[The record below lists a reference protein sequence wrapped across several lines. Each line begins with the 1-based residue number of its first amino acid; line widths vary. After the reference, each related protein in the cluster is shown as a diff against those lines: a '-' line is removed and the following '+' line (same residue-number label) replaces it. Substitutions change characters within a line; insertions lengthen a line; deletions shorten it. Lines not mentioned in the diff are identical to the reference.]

1 MDMKKSDDNKQLAI
15 MVELADWKSCPFEAF
30 RQKQVPGWN
39 GSDFFRR
46 PRPRVGSDGLWYTEQ
61 AIGINTLG
69 PMLKRISAS
78 AETST
83 SVERYIR
90 QGRKRE
96 CIMAKMSN
104 HLTEALAGHTPS
116 IERTCG
122 NGSAEIM
129 LLPAWIRAPL
139 AAPLLLLSLCGPCS
153 NYPFK
158 DIAMQ
163 QLKTACGASG
173 AGEQLKA
180 WEFFD
185 EELARALSL
194 AMHKGWEFSACKV
207 ATGGR
212 QLELLAGLQNR
223 AHLRLFA
230 PGAVSTRTGRCS
242 QGLLDESCRRS
253 LEEQQPGAS
262 TVLTRCRTTD
272 ENELEAVKEV
282 GDVLQCSTA
291 KRFVG
296 SFRLTA
302 SCEALP

>member
-1 MDMKKSDDNKQLAI
+1 
-15 MVELADWKSCPFEAF
+15 
-30 RQKQVPGWN
+30 
-39 GSDFFRR
+39 
-46 PRPRVGSDGLWYTEQ
+46 
-61 AIGINTLG
+61 
-69 PMLKRISAS
+69 
-78 AETST
+78 
-83 SVERYIR
+83 
-90 QGRKRE
+90 
-96 CIMAKMSN
+96 
-104 HLTEALAGHTPS
+104 
-116 IERTCG
+116 
-122 NGSAEIM
+122 M

-194 AMHKGWEFSACKV
+194 AMHKGWEFSACMV

-212 QLELLAGLQNR
+212 QLELFFSKDSESAAMSCSYEVWPDSKIELICAFSRLELFPRELAAAAR
-223 AHLRLFA
+223 
-230 PGAVSTRTGRCS
+230 S
-242 QGLLDESCRRS
+242 LLDESCRRS

-302 SCEALP
+302 SCEALPAVKDLLFGNKTGKGDPKVMASEMM